1 MISGI
6 IYWEGSKYNWQVK
19 TTSFPEV
26 QLLEN
31 PMCPDVQSRKLSA
44 SGWHW
49 TSVSTGYSWNSP
61 WSSTSLWLM
70 ELISAPPVIR
80 FRQKNSAAFSSKLS
94 AHTVPQLPPILTI
107 GGPVAPP
114 IRCSVGSPHL
124 ISLTWWIGSESSYI
138 IHHLISLI
146 TKTIIIPKTFISL
159 LTYNLEL
166 YCTLWSNQI
175 EAIQK
180 YFSYWHVLLF
190 SYRKRPIWLWKM
202 LIRHLFA
209 PD

>member
-138 IHHLISLI
+138 IHLSVLSFRWS
-146 TKTIIIPKTFISL
+146 PKQL
-159 LTYNLEL
+159 L
-166 YCTLWSNQI
+166 
-175 EAIQK
+175 
-180 YFSYWHVLLF
+180 
-190 SYRKRPIWLWKM
+190 YRKRLYLCWLTIWNFTARCGQTK
-202 LIRHLFA
+202 
-209 PD
+209 